1 MSPGTGQMS
10 ESHRHVDRTILT
22 VVLLLVA
29 LGTVMVYSASSAVA
43 MARFGDGAYYLKKH
57 LVRVVFGVMLMVLLA
72 RARYSRVVRLG
83 RPLLGVSLVVLV
95 LVLLP
100 GLGGVATRGAH
111 RWLALGPLSFQPSE
125 MARFALLLWLADT
138 LVARRSTLDR
148 FTDGLAPI
156 VGPVAVVVALI
167 LIEPDFSTA
176 VAVAAVCGAMIFLA
190 GARLVH
196 VGGLVMGVLPLI
208 YFALI
213 SSEYRR
219 ERVMAFLEGGVD
231 LRGVNYQ
238 VWQSLIGL
246 GSGGVLGKGLGNS
259 AQKLHFLPEPFN
271 DFIFSIVGEELGFIG
286 ALLLLVL
293 LLVLVVQG
301 LRIAWAVHSP
311 TGALLAAGVSLS
323 IGLYGLVNVGVVTS
337 VLPATG
343 LALPFISYGGS
354 SLVFSL
360 AGAGML
366 LSVSRDVELEPIT
379 FSRGRRR

>member
-1 MSPGTGQMS
+1 
-10 ESHRHVDRTILT
+10 
-22 VVLLLVA
+22 
-29 LGTVMVYSASSAVA
+29 
-43 MARFGDGAYYLKKH
+43 
-57 LVRVVFGVMLMVLLA
+57 
-72 RARYSRVVRLG
+72 
-83 RPLLGVSLVVLV
+83 
-95 LVLLP
+95 
-100 GLGGVATRGAH
+100 
-111 RWLALGPLSFQPSE
+111 

-167 LIEPDFSTA
+167 LVEPDFSTA

-219 ERVMAFLEGGVD
+219 ARVMAFLEGGGD
-231 LRGVNYQ
+231 LQGVNYQ
-238 VWQSLIGL
+238 AWQSLIGL
-246 GSGGVLGKGLGNS
+246 GSGGVLGKGLGNG

-293 LLVLVVQG
+293 LLVLVMQG
-301 LRIAWAVHSP
+301 LRIARAVHSP

-379 FSRGRRR
+379 FGRGRRR

>member
-219 ERVMAFLEGGVD
+219 ARVMAFLEGGVD

>member
-1 MSPGTGQMS
+1 MNPGTGQMS
-10 ESHRHVDRTILT
+10 DSHRHVDRTILT

-83 RPLLGVSLVVLV
+83 RPLLGVSLVALV

-100 GLGGVATRGAH
+100 PLGGVAAKGAH

-125 MARFALLLWLADT
+125 MARFALLLWLVDT
-138 LVARRSTLDR
+138 LVARRSMLDR
-148 FTDGLAPI
+148 FNDGLAPI

-176 VAVAAVCGAMIFLA
+176 MAVAIVCGAMIFLA

-219 ERVMAFLEGGVD
+219 ARVMAFLEGGGD
-231 LRGVNYQ
+231 LQGANYQ

-246 GSGGVLGKGLGNS
+246 GSGGVLGKGLGNG

-301 LRIAWAVHSP
+301 LRIARAVHSP

-379 FSRGRRR
+379 IGKGRKR